1 MHTSAKPDV
10 YEHLR
15 RFAFSPPT
23 CPLADLRR
31 CPRPATN
38 MEHRLQNALAA
49 LGAVSFVSV
58 NLLTQQKPDLKITNP
73 SAGTIFAPG
82 QTVTVNV
89 AASGGPFTSVGILSP
104 PTTINGLAVLTAP
117 PYQFS
122 FTIPAQARRGSATIS
137 VVGVTA
143 SDMALATVSIDIER
157 PDSPQS
163 IATDHSTLELAI
175 GNQMTVLVTGTYGD
189 GSIVDLSHS
198 TQTTYKSQNPGI
210 ATVTTEGFVTAI
222 APGSTTI
229 VVHRR
234 EHQAVVRVNVVRDVR

>member
-1 MHTSAKPDV
+1 MPHS
-10 YEHLR
+10 
-15 RFAFSPPT
+15 
-23 CPLADLRR
+23 
-31 CPRPATN
+31 
-38 MEHRLQNALAA
+38 LQNTLAALAA
-49 LGAVSFVSV
+49 SLFASA
-58 NLLTQQKPDLKITNP
+58 NLLAQQKPDLKITNP

-104 PTTINGLAVLTAP
+104 PGTINGLAVLTAP

-122 FTIPAQARRGSATIS
+122 FTIRAQVRLGAGTIS

-163 IATDHSTLELAI
+163 VATDHSTLELAI
-175 GNQMTVLVTGTYGD
+175 GDQMTVLVTGTYDD

-198 TQTTYKSQNPGI
+198 TQTTYTSQNSSI
-210 ATVTTEGFVTAI
+210 ATVTTDGFVTAI

-234 EHQAVVRVNVVRDVR
+234 EHQAAVRVNVVRDAR